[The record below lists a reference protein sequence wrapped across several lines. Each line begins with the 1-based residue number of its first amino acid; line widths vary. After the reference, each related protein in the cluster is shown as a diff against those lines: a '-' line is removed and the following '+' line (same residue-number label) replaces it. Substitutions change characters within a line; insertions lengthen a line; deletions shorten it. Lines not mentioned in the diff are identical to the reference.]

1 MKSKPPLRIG
11 LVYPQT
17 EFGDDPHAIRDY
29 AQAAENLG
37 FSHILAYDHVLGANP
52 QRPGGWQGVYSS
64 QDAFHDPLVLFSFM
78 AAFTRTIEFA
88 TGVIILPQ
96 RQTALF
102 ARQAASLDLLS
113 GGRLRLGVGLGWNSV
128 EYTALN
134 ENFHNRGKRIE
145 EQVELLRKLWTE
157 PLVTYN
163 GRWHSIPDAG
173 LNPLPKQR
181 PIPIWFGGNS
191 QPALKR
197 AAFLGDGWIPGFRH
211 PADAIQALESLDR
224 YLQEAGRPGLGSETT
239 GTGQEFGVDARIPY
253 GDGHPETWFSA
264 VNSWHSAGAT
274 HLSFNTM
281 GFNLSSP
288 AGHLDAIHK
297 IARSLGLENQT

>member
-1 MKSKPPLRIG
+1 MKSRPPLRIG

-17 EFGDDPHAIRDY
+17 EFGDDPNAIRDY

-52 QRPGGWQGVYSS
+52 MRPGGWKGVYSS

-78 AAFTRTIEFA
+78 AAVTQTIEFA

-113 GGRLRLGVGLGWNSV
+113 GGRLRLGLGLGWNAV

-157 PLVTYN
+157 PLVTSI
-163 GRWHSIPDAG
+163 GRWHSILDAG

-181 PIPIWFGGNS
+181 PIPIWLGGNS

-197 AAFLGDGWIPGFRH
+197 AAVLGDGWIPGYRH
-211 PADAIQALESLDR
+211 PADALPALEALDR
-224 YLQEAGRPGLGSETT
+224 YLQEAGRPGLGGEST
-239 GTGQEFGVDARIPY
+239 GTGQSFGIDARIPY
-253 GDGHPETWFSA
+253 EDGSIEAWFSA
-264 VNSWHSAGAT
+264 VQGWQTAGAT

-281 GFNLSSP
+281 GSNLSSP
-288 AGHLDAIHK
+288 AGHLNALHQ
-297 IARSLGLENQT
+297 IAGSLGLKNQP

>member
-1 MKSKPPLRIG
+1 M
-11 LVYPQT
+11 
-17 EFGDDPHAIRDY
+17 
-29 AQAAENLG
+29 
-37 FSHILAYDHVLGANP
+37 
-52 QRPGGWQGVYSS
+52 YSS
-64 QDAFHDPLVLFSFM
+64 QDSFHDPLVLFSFM
-78 AAFTRTIEFA
+78 AAVTQTIEFA

-113 GGRLRLGVGLGWNSV
+113 GGRLRLGVGLGWNAL

-134 ENFHNRGKRIE
+134 ENFHNRGRRIE
-145 EQVELLRKLWTE
+145 EQVDLLRKLWTE
-157 PLVTYN
+157 PLLTYN

-197 AAFLGDGWIPGFRH
+197 AAALGDGWIPGFRR
-211 PADAIQALESLDR
+211 PADALQALEALDR

-239 GTGQEFGVDARIPY
+239 GIGQGFGLDARIPY
-253 GDGHPETWFSA
+253 GDGRPEAWSSA
-264 VNSWHSAGAT
+264 AQGWQAAGAT
-274 HLSFNTM
+274 HLSFKTM
-281 GFNLSSP
+281 GSNLGSS
-288 AGHLDAIHK
+288 AGHLDAVYQ
-297 IARSLGLENQT
+297 IAQSLGLKNQT

>member
-17 EFGDDPHAIRDY
+17 EYGNDPNAIRDY
-29 AQAAENLG
+29 AQAAESLG

-52 QRPGGWQGVYSS
+52 QRSGGWQGVYSS
-64 QDAFHDPLVLFSFM
+64 QDPFHDPLVLFSYM
-78 AAFTRTIEFA
+78 AAVTQKIEFA

-113 GGRLRLGVGLGWNSV
+113 GGRLRLGVGLGWNAV

-157 PLVTYN
+157 PVVTYN

-197 AAFLGDGWIPGFRH
+197 AAALGVGWIPGYRR
-211 PADAIQALESLDR
+211 PADALQALEALDR
-224 YLQEAGRPGLGSETT
+224 YLKQAGRPGLGSEST
-239 GTGQEFGVDARIPY
+239 GTGQGFGVDARIPY
-253 GDGHPETWFSA
+253 GDGYPDDWFSA
-264 VNSWHSAGAT
+264 LHGWQLAGAT

-281 GFNLSSP
+281 GSNLGSY
-288 AGHLDAIHK
+288 AGHLDAIHQV
-297 IARSLGLENQT
+297 ARSLDL